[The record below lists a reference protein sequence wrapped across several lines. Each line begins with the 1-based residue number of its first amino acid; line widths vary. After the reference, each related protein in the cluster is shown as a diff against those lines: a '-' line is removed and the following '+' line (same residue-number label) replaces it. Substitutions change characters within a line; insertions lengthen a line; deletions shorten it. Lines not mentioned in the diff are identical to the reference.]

1 MKPALSLYLDAVRFT
16 AAMVVYLGHLALA
29 SEPTFV
35 SPGFSATF
43 SGISACIDEAVIIF
57 FVLSGFVIAHA
68 TAARPTTLE
77 AYATARLARLYS
89 VALPALLATLVL
101 DMLGRAIAP
110 AFYPPFAPQPF
121 LGALLFLN
129 QLWYI
134 DAGAGSNGP
143 YWSLNFEFWYYVLF
157 GMVLF
162 LRGWQRV
169 LAVLATLL
177 VCGPQIALYSLLWFA
192 GVWLHGLT
200 QRLRLSQGLGL
211 GLFLLGPVIFF
222 LAVNHPV
229 PGEAFMLD
237 RLAWVLRDSNILH
250 DSVIALAFGMHLL
263 GCHSMAAW
271 LEAPLSA
278 IARPLR
284 WLAGWQH
291 LHHLSFSH
299 ATQPLPRG
307 GAAHAARALVRAA
320 AAGAGFPPAPGH
332 RGGDRAAQAALGAA
346 VHRRLRATS
355 PACTSC
361 AGRGVNQFR
370 PVAPPPGHAATG

>member
-284 WLAGWQH
+284 WLAGSTFTIYLFH
-291 LHHLSFSH
+291 MPLSRFLAAVLPTPPGPWSG
-299 ATQPLPRG
+299 PLLL
-307 GAAHAARALVRAA
+307 AL
-320 AAGAGFPPAPGH
+320 GFPLLLAIAAVTERRKQPWVRLFTAAFVLLRRP
-332 RGGDRAAQAALGAA
+332 AQAA
-346 VHRRLRATS
+346 
-355 PACTSC
+355 PA
-361 AGRGVNQFR
+361 GG
-370 PVAPPPGHAATG
+370 